1 MGKAKQSSIT
11 SFFGGGKLKAVEK
24 KPGAIEKFFKP
35 TSVKAAPTEEPKVE
49 KVVDEPKDE
58 QIPKE
63 DTKVAE
69 NNESP
74 SQVSGKNVL
83 TVWLTVSEADLELSF
98 PLPPAPL
105 LALPFVSALNATFCD
120 SARLPLAPGPAE
132 LSLADKRLKS
142 NNKIIMKPL
151 QKTDINDKSF
161 GVR

>member
-74 SQVSGKNVL
+74 SQVSGFK
-83 TVWLTVSEADLELSF
+83 VWTPAFFVCFGFLLCSCSISVGRSRFEAMLE
-98 PLPPAPL
+98 P
-105 LALPFVSALNATFCD
+105 C
-120 SARLPLAPGPAE
+120 
-132 LSLADKRLKS
+132 
-142 NNKIIMKPL
+142 
-151 QKTDINDKSF
+151 TDYS
-161 GVR
+161 